1 MQKVQSFNDLIL
13 WQKAHSLVLQVYK
26 YTQDFPS
33 TEIYGLT
40 SQMRRAAYSVPAN
53 IVEGHARNT
62 RKDFIRFLNISRA
75 SLEELKYFTL
85 LARDLRYLSG
95 KYYEELNST
104 QIEVSKILYSFSKN
118 LKTKTD

>member
-1 MQKVQSFNDLIL
+1 MSKVQSFKDLIV
-13 WQKAHSLVLQVYK
+13 WQKSHSLVLQVYK
-26 YTQDFPS
+26 HTQDFPS

-85 LARDLRYLSG
+85 LATDLNYLDKS
-95 KYYEELNST
+95 YYEELNEK
-104 QIEVSKILYSFSKN
+104 QVEVSKILYTFIKN
-118 LKTKTD
+118 LSNKSD